1 LEQGVDYN
9 EGKQIMTTLIALTGR
24 GGKMMR
30 HTCEQ
35 PSLSAERTH
44 NHAEFRLDFQRML
57 KAFPH
62 TTLLSTNSRAT
73 FHLWNER
80 SMFDALTRFIQ
91 EGGRIEQFFFVK
103 DLEEATSAETK
114 TMLDLLETAGITLHP
129 MFSSSLSSEGK
140 KHFIIESQEKFGW
153 EIFIDEQG
161 RAGMSH
167 PISDE
172 QAITHYQQIFE
183 NLWGNV

>member
-1 LEQGVDYN
+1 
-9 EGKQIMTTLIALTGR
+9 MTTLIALTGR
-24 GGKMMR
+24 GGKTMQ

-35 PSLSAERTH
+35 PPLSAERTY
-44 NHAEFRLDFQRML
+44 NHAGFRLDFQYML
-57 KAFPH
+57 KAYPRS
-62 TTLLSTNSRAT
+62 TLLSTNSRAT

-80 SMFDALTRFIQ
+80 SMYESLTRFIE

-103 DLEEATSAETK
+103 DLKEATSEETK
-114 TMLDLLETAGITLHP
+114 TMLDLLERAGITLHP
-129 MFSSSLSSEGK
+129 MFRSSLSSASK
-140 KHFIIESQEKFGW
+140 KHFIVESQGRFGW
-153 EIFIDEQG
+153 EIALDEQG

-172 QAITHYQQIFE
+172 QAIAHYQQIFE

>member
-1 LEQGVDYN
+1 LEQEVDYN
-9 EGKQIMTTLIALTGR
+9 EGEQIMTTLIALTGS
-24 GGKMMR
+24 GGNMMR

-35 PSLSAERTH
+35 PPLATERAS
-44 NHAEFRLDFQRML
+44 NHAGFRLDFQRML
-57 KAFPH
+57 KAYPH
-62 TTLLSTNSRAT
+62 ATLLSTNSRAT

-80 SMFDALTRFIQ
+80 SMFEALTRFIQ

-114 TMLDLLETAGITLHP
+114 TMLDLLETAGIILHP
-129 MFSSSLSSEGK
+129 MFSSSLSPEGK
-140 KHFIIESQEKFGW
+140 KHFIIESQGKFGW
-153 EIFIDEQG
+153 KIFIDEQG

-167 PISDE
+167 RLSDE
-172 QAITHYQQIFE
+172 QAIAHYQQIFE